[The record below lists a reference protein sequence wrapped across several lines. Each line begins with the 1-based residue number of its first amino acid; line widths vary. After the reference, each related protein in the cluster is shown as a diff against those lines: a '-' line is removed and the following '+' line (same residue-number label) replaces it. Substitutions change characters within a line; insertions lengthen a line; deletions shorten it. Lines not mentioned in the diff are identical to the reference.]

1 MAYDTVLA
9 ERIRPLLTGLA
20 SVTEKKMFGGICH
33 LLGGNMFCGVYKDFL
48 ILRLGEEES
57 KKALRLPFVRLFDIT
72 GKPMKGWVM
81 VEKAGFKSDDALKAW
96 LAKAKEF
103 VNTLPSKG

>member
-1 MAYDTVLA
+1 
-9 ERIRPLLTGLA
+9 
-20 SVTEKKMFGGICH
+20 
-33 LLGGNMFCGVYKDFL
+33 
-48 ILRLGEEES
+48 
-57 KKALRLPFVRLFDIT
+57 
-72 GKPMKGWVM
+72 M